1 MSLPLANDT
10 AAWQLSTGVDGTP
23 SSRRDTR
30 RVRSRK
36 RAADACASG
45 FFFVYDERLFLV
57 MSRHVVFSEPSGTSL
72 IAWKLNCTSIGE
84 VGRIRL
90 VFNSALCLQ

>member
-1 MSLPLANDT
+1 M
-10 AAWQLSTGVDGTP
+10 
-23 SSRRDTR
+23 
-30 RVRSRK
+30 
-36 RAADACASG
+36 
-45 FFFVYDERLFLV
+45 V